1 MADIGDKLRS
11 ARKAKGMSIED
22 VEKITKIQRRY
33 LTAIENDDLVGEN
46 LKNFFGH
53 SRNLQELL
61 YNSTFRIVK
70 KNF

>member
-33 LTAIENDDLVGEN
+33 LTAIENNDFDQLPGDFMLEPLLDN
-46 LKNFFGH
+46 LPM
-53 SRNLQELL
+53 
-61 YNSTFRIVK
+61 
-70 KNF
+70 